1 MIEHPCHFGVDGGT
15 LWCVRCALR
24 FALQELVQQLVNGIT
39 LGSVYALIALGYTMV
54 YGILEL
60 INFAHGEVF
69 MVGAFVALG
78 VFVVL
83 GSAGLPWWLLLLAAL
98 LCAMA
103 VCSLLGMG
111 LERLAYRPL
120 LSAAKPLGGV
130 ELGVIAAAGCGVWWL
145 YHQLKGGLSQGE
157 WLLGP
162 VAGLGAA
169 AALWGLFAYLGR
181 SGPVHRTPRLSLLI
195 TALGASILLQN
206 AMRLIVGSRDRILP
220 EVLPAWSVTLLGV
233 QITAPQ
239 MLTVGVSVAAMAL
252 LTWLVQSTR
261 LGKAMRATAQDIEA
275 AQLMG
280 INTRLIIVVV
290 FILGSSLAAV
300 AGVLFA
306 IFFKSINFFIGFQAG
321 LKAFTAAVLGGIG
334 NIPGAVLGGL
344 LLGLLES
351 LGSGYL
357 SSEWKDVFAFI
368 VLVGVLLL
376 RPSGLLGENVP
387 EKV

>member
-1 MIEHPCHFGVDGGT
+1 M
-15 LWCVRCALR
+15 
-24 FALQELVQQLVNGIT
+24 QELIQQLVNGIT

-78 VFVVL
+78 VFFTL
-83 GSAGLPWWLLLLAAL
+83 GSIGLPWWLLLVIAL
-98 LCAMA
+98 VAAMA

-120 LSAAKPLGGV
+120 LSEAKPLQKL
-130 ELGVIAAAGCGVWWL
+130 ELAIIAAVGSGIWWL
-145 YHQLKGGLSQGE
+145 YHLIHGGASLLD
-157 WLLGP
+157 WALGP
-162 VAGLGAA
+162 LVGAGAA
-169 AALWGLFAYLGR
+169 AACWGLFAYLSR
-181 SGPVHRTPRLSLLI
+181 NSPPRKTPRPSLLI

-206 AMRLIVGSRDRILP
+206 AMRLIVGSRDRVPPDTILP
-220 EVLPAWSVTLLGV
+220 SWSVAFAGV
-233 QITAPQ
+233 QLTLPQ
-239 MLTVGVSVAAMAL
+239 LLTMGVSVTAMAI
-252 LTWLVQSTR
+252 LTWLVQRTR
-261 LGKAMRATAQDIEA
+261 LGKAMRATAQDMEA

-280 INTRLIIVVV
+280 IDTRAIVVIV
-290 FILGSSLAAV
+290 FVLGSSLAAV
-300 AGVLFA
+300 AGVLFVV
-306 IFFKSINFFIGFQAG
+306 FFKSINFFIGFQAG

-334 NIPGAVLGGL
+334 NIPGAMLGGL

-351 LGSGYL
+351 LGSGYI